1 MGIIGFDFL
10 ISKGFKVN
18 FFPLDT
24 GAPPI
29 GGTYVLLSSTGS
41 SLGYYCFFPILLSS
55 ASINSL
61 ISAPLFEAPPP
72 N

>member
-1 MGIIGFDFL
+1 M
-10 ISKGFKVN
+10 SKGFRVN
-18 FFPLDT
+18 FFPLDK

-41 SLGYYCFFPILLSS
+41 SFGYYYCFFPMLLSS